1 MNDDKSSSPRSLDP
15 LNTRALH
22 QKREYVRELAGRGDA
37 ASLAMLVECLGD
49 ESWYTRDLAEEELVK
64 LGSIGANLVLPIL
77 NQGLWFTR
85 TSVARILGRCGH
97 RPAVPALLELME
109 DANRTVAEAVRDAL
123 IAIGRGGG
131 AASIA
136 QGLHRLAPSVRKARF
151 ELISRRDRALGE
163 RIDRLSRSEEIVSSE
178 ETDLGDESPVVRAAE
193 DGVEWEVLTGP
204 ATPKKEGIEEG
215 GPR

>member
-1 MNDDKSSSPRSLDP
+1 VNDDKNGAPRSLDP

-22 QKREYVRELAGRGDA
+22 QKREYVRELASRGDA
-37 ASLAMLVECLGD
+37 TSLSMLVECLGD

-64 LGSIGANLVLPIL
+64 LGPIGGGLVVPLL
-77 NQGLWFTR
+77 SQGLWFTR
-85 TSVARILGRCGH
+85 TSAARILGRCAH

-136 QGLHRLAPSVRKARF
+136 QGLHRLAPALRKTRL
-151 ELISRRDRALGE
+151 ELITRKDRTLGE
-163 RIDRLSRSEEIVSSE
+163 RIERLSRSEEIVSS
-178 ETDLGDESPVVRAAE
+178 DESDLSDDSPLVRSAE

-204 ATPKKEGIEEG
+204 ATPKKEIEEG
-215 GPR
+215 GAR